1 MRPLTVLSYLCLCL
15 AQAACAAG
23 DGGDGGAAGAPASS
37 ETLARLR
44 ALGAASQ
51 CRQAADCRTVP
62 AGVRAC
68 GGPAVYVAVAKADE
82 AAALALAQ
90 RQTAQR
96 REEMARTPEPPST
109 CEVIRDP
116 GAQCVAG
123 RCVAGGQGLPT
134 E

>member
-1 MRPLTVLSYLCLCL
+1 MRMKTILMGSLVLASACS
-15 AQAACAAG
+15 AADG
-23 DGGDGGAAGAPASS
+23 DA
-37 ETLARLR
+37 LARLR

-51 CRQAADCRTVP
+51 CRQSSDCRTVP
-62 AGVRAC
+62 VGVRAC
-68 GGPAVYVAVAKADE
+68 GGPASYLAVARDDE
-82 AAALALAQ
+82 AAALALA
-90 RQTAQR
+90 RRHAAQR

-123 RCVAGGQGLPT
+123 RCVAGNTALPT